1 MFLSRKPRGS
11 GRHEAARRGY
21 PVRPRKVFQSHG
33 AAVHPRGMGPHKG
46 GLIGPS
52 QRPRY
57 STVFNGTCFD
67 LSIAKS
73 IKIVYLNSSNYVQ
86 SNLFIPALSAAVSD

>member
-33 AAVHPRGMGPHKG
+33 AAVHPRGVGPHKG
-46 GLIGPS
+46 GLIGPP
-52 QRPRY
+52 QRPRC
-57 STVFNGTCFD
+57 STVFNDYNDICFD
-67 LSIAKS
+67 FNMAKS
-73 IKIVYLNSSNYVQ
+73 IEVSNYVQ